1 MSVVS
6 INRFKEKNNQEII
19 DFVGNEKFLVVRFND
34 EEGVEIMSNFIPGL
48 LETTMLHVAYMYAAD
63 SMVYGE

>member
-6 INRFKEKNNQEII
+6 INRFKEKNNQEIL
-19 DFVGNEKFLVVRFND
+19 DFVGDEKFLVVRFND
-34 EEGVEIMSNFIPGL
+34 EEGVEIMSNFIPGF